1 MLVFTLRAEQQ
12 NIKHHHRLSREGSD
26 RGTAYNM
33 SRRIIRRDDALI
45 VGWLDAPRHKGLLSR
60 VMIGICDPETGRLR
74 HSFQIGEAKDNHCGP
89 ALVMDNN
96 GRIHAIVGGHH
107 TPFLYRWSDQPE
119 HSESWSAPDTLSGKS
134 TYPALT
140 VDEKGTLYLAYREQ
154 NAKETEGEKR
164 WQLWLRRKKP
174 DHTWQ
179 EPVALATSPVPGYN
193 HFMQSLTVG
202 PEGSLHL
209 VFQFHYSDTG
219 RSADGWGRAVSY
231 MTSKDGGNTWLQNGH
246 LVETPLTIETLQPV
260 CRVEKGE
267 QGRGLSKSNHVVDA
281 DGQPWFFCSLPGHKS
296 GVMFHHEPDGWHRID
311 LADALNGLLIGHG
324 GSTSL
329 SRDDQGNLWFSFFA
343 DPSGGPWGWGHPRM
357 ELFVAVFNKKGNR
370 LALVN
375 VTDHDP
381 NAANWLP
388 ALEAWDWTRPSQRF
402 GDGLWLM
409 YTRGTNAGGIGGDN
423 RNALRTE
430 IFLAKPDMP

>member
-45 VGWLDAPRHKGLLSR
+45 VGWLDAPRDKGLPSR
-60 VMIGICDPETGRLR
+60 VMIGVCDPETGRLR

-119 HSESWSAPDTLSGKS
+119 HSESWSAPDTLAGKS

-140 VDEKGTLYLAYREQ
+140 IDKEGILYLAYREQ
-154 NAKETEGEKR
+154 DAIEIEGEKR

-388 ALEAWDWTRPSQRF
+388 ALEAWDWIRPSLRF